1 MFINTPTAIP
11 TKVPLKPYNPF
22 RISSQ
27 EYPAIR
33 AVDVLT
39 TVPNRAR
46 HIQRITGYPG
56 QHQDSRPSIILK
68 HHLPNP
74 TK

>member
-46 HIQRITGYPG
+46 PAIYKELQAIPANIKTPD
-56 QHQDSRPSIILK
+56 QSLF
-68 HHLPNP
+68 
-74 TK
+74 

>member
-27 EYPAIR
+27 EYLHLRAADVPTPVHNRASPAIYKELQ
-33 AVDVLT
+33 AIPANIKTPDQALF
-39 TVPNRAR
+39 
-46 HIQRITGYPG
+46 
-56 QHQDSRPSIILK
+56 
-68 HHLPNP
+68 
-74 TK
+74 